1 MAGARVRRRFGAQH
15 LEVRDA
21 ELAKRAGSALL
32 AADERIRVTHDELG
46 FAEAELGS
54 RATATASEILV
65 AARTLLID
73 GFRLNRLN
81 HEAMP
86 GTADEVR
93 ARYLLIV
100 QLCEQIDDVLDEQ
113 ASALADKVAR
123 SRRAPEIITG
133 VRADVA
139 HLRARIP
146 DARETIDLLAARSAE
161 EALTDVEAN
170 PAEAEQLLAFA
181 EHCVG
186 VAERRREAGQRE
198 QANLALEVSLESV
211 RRAATLLDAVQTFE
225 LQVALVGL
233 PPVGVNTDP
242 LAHLNRLRTAHA
254 ELVAATTSARERAT
268 APTPP
273 LNLLHR
279 AVEDADR
286 KLDVARDA
294 IAGHPGWIG
303 AEALTRLAESERIRI
318 DLGHCLGG
326 SAGAVI
332 VIHEVHR
339 MQAMTMARSVAS
351 LAGEALLL
359 ARHDIDASRRQD
371 RGRWAARFG

>member
-54 RATATASEILV
+54 RATATASEILL
-65 AARTLLID
+65 AARTLLLD

-86 GTADEVR
+86 GTAEEVR

-113 ASALADKVAR
+113 TSALAATVAR
-123 SRRAPEIITG
+123 ARRAPEIIAG

-146 DARETIDLLAARSAE
+146 DARDTTYRLAARSAR
-161 EALTDVEAN
+161 EALGRVEAN
-170 PAEAEQLLAFA
+170 PTEAEQLLAFA
-181 EHCVG
+181 EHCMG

-198 QANLALEVSLESV
+198 QASLALEASLVSV
-211 RRAATLLDAVQTFE
+211 RRAAILLDAVEAFE

-242 LAHLNRLRTAHA
+242 FAHLNRLRTAHA
-254 ELVAATTSARERAT
+254 ALDAATTSTRERAT
-268 APTPP
+268 APMPP
-273 LNLLHR
+273 VNLLHH
-279 AVEDADR
+279 AVDDADR

-303 AEALTRLAESERIRI
+303 AEALMRLAESERIRI

-326 SAGAVI
+326 PAGAVT
-332 VIHEVHR
+332 VIREVHR
-339 MQAMTMARSVAS
+339 MQAMTMARSVAF
-351 LAGEALLL
+351 LAGEALRL
-359 ARHDIDASRRQD
+359 ARRDIDASRRQD
-371 RGRWAARFG
+371 RERWAARFG